1 MPEGILCN
9 RQTVDT
15 EEQLHALLAD
25 KSGKQYYE
33 EMEQLEV
40 DTDALW
46 ATIQK
51 SLKSRLKTWLEICAI
66 AGCVPTAAFLYLADN
81 RKSRA
86 GTVL

>member
-1 MPEGILCN
+1 LQQKDG
-9 RQTVDT
+9 VDT

-33 EMEQLEV
+33 EMKALDV

-51 SLKSRLKTWLEICAI
+51 TLQVPSQNL
-66 AGCVPTAAFLYLADN
+66 AGNLCPLRDV
-81 RKSRA
+81 R
-86 GTVL
+86 